1 MVTQV
6 SSYAAQG
13 LREVGSGSLVLFL
26 TLLRPWE
33 TPEVLTRL
41 FCFSEGKLAPEAPE
55 TTMWEENLH
64 WAKVRDVGLRP

>member
-26 TLLRPWE
+26 TLLGPWKALD
-33 TPEVLTRL
+33 VLTRL
-41 FCFSEGKLAPEAPE
+41 LCFSEGKLAPEAPE
-55 TTMWEENLH
+55 TT
-64 WAKVRDVGLRP
+64 V

>member
-6 SSYAAQG
+6 SSYAGQG

-26 TLLRPWE
+26 TLLGPWE
-33 TPEVLTRL
+33 ALHVLTRL

-55 TTMWEENLH
+55 TTMWEQNQH
-64 WAKVRDVGLRP
+64 GAKVRDVGLRP